1 MSATFRAGE
10 PAIRLGFVLAMIWSA
25 PLAGAAASDWDATK
39 ATQAM
44 IVLAAFVV
52 ALALGL
58 FAIARTFSRLRA
70 SPRIGVTE
78 LRRRL
83 DAREG
88 LLLLDV
94 RTPADFVGEQGHVAD
109 ATNIPLEDLASRL
122 DELAADRK
130 RPIAIVCRTDRR
142 SDQAAALL
150 VKRGFADV
158 RVVEGGMTAWLGN
171 GWPVEEAH
179 PRAG

>member
-1 MSATFRAGE
+1 MSATLRAGK
-10 PAIRLGFVLAMIWSA
+10 PATRLGFVLAMIWSC
-25 PLAGAAASDWDATK
+25 PLAAAGTPDWDPTK

-44 IVLAAFVV
+44 IILAVFVV
-52 ALALGL
+52 ALVAGL
-58 FAIARTFSRLRA
+58 IAIAWTFSHLRA
-70 SPRIGVTE
+70 SPRIDVVE

-83 DAREG
+83 DARDG

-94 RTPADFVGEQGHVAD
+94 RTAADFVGEQGHVAG
-109 ATNIPLEDLASRL
+109 ATNIPLEALESRL
-122 DELAADRK
+122 ETLAADRR

-150 VKRGFADV
+150 ARRGFADV

-179 PRAG
+179 PRTE

>member
-1 MSATFRAGE
+1 MSSIPCAGE
-10 PAIRLGFVLAMIWSA
+10 PAIRLGFLLATIWSA
-25 PLAGAAASDWDATK
+25 PLAAATAPGWDATK
-39 ATQAM
+39 ATQA
-44 IVLAAFVV
+44 IILLAAFTV
-52 ALALGL
+52 AVAVGL
-58 FAIARTFSRLRA
+58 IAVARTFSRLRA
-70 SPRIGVTE
+70 SPRIDVAE

-83 DAREG
+83 DARDD

-94 RTPADFVGEQGHVAD
+94 RTAADFIGEQGHVAG
-109 ATNIPLEDLASRL
+109 ATNIPLEALESRL
-122 DELAADRK
+122 DMLAADRK

-150 VKRGFADV
+150 ARRGFADV

-179 PRAG
+179 AGTK

>member
-1 MSATFRAGE
+1 MSSTTLASA
-10 PAIRLGFVLAMIWSA
+10 PVIRLGLLLATFGSA
-25 PLAGAAASDWDATK
+25 PLAAAAAPAWDAAK

-44 IVLAAFVV
+44 ILLAAFTV
-52 ALALGL
+52 AVAAGL
-58 FAIARTFSRLRA
+58 IAVARTFSRLRA
-70 SPRIGVTE
+70 SPRIDVAE

-83 DAREG
+83 DARDD

-94 RTPADFVGEQGHVAD
+94 RTAVDFIGEQGHVAD
-109 ATNIPLEDLASRL
+109 AVNIPLEDLTSRL
-122 DELAADRK
+122 DELADRK

-150 VKRGFADV
+150 VRRGFADV

-171 GWPVEEAH
+171 GWPVEETH
-179 PRAG
+179 PVTK